1 MPAGYAGT
9 LHRPQPPGGQDADM
23 RRLAAGLLATVL
35 LTAAC
40 SSGDGSSSGSAPPPR
55 PSRYYD
61 APVDRGYD
69 VVHYDIHLRYRPRSG
84 RIDGGTTI
92 TATATRG
99 LTPMTLDL
107 HGLPLGPTRFEPGSA
122 KAAEPAGRRR
132 DGDHLTLTLPHA
144 VPRGRTFAVSI
155 AYHGVPR
162 PVGDPTGPRGAGELG
177 WQRLRNG
184 DVYVVS
190 EPIGARTWFPA
201 NDQPGDKA
209 TFTVEMTVPT
219 RLAVA
224 ANGRLAAARCDGDRR
239 TWAWTMDRPMAT
251 YLATIVIAPMRE
263 QRTASPAGVPI
274 R

>member
-162 PVGDPTGPRGAGELG
+162 PVGDPTGPPGAGELG
-177 WQRLRNG
+177 WQRLPNG

-201 NDQPGDKA
+201 NDQPADKA
-209 TFTVEMTVPT
+209 TFSVRIEVPHGETV
-219 RLAVA
+219 AS
-224 ANGRLAAARCDGDRR
+224 NGRRLGTGGSRPDTDVFRWR
-239 TWAWTMDRPMAT
+239 MPQPMAT
-251 YLATIVIAPMRE
+251 YLATVVIAPMRE
-263 QRTASPAGVPI
+263 QPT
-274 R
+274 

>member
-1 MPAGYAGT
+1 MVPRASSMRDAHASAAARCSSTPAAPLSSTSGSRSQATSDAVRSASVAVMPAGYAGT

-40 SSGDGSSSGSAPPPR
+40 SSGDGSSSGSAPTPR

-69 VVHYDIHLRYRPRSG
+69 VVHYDIHLRYRARSG

-92 TATATRG
+92 TATATRR
-99 LTPMTLDL
+99 LTLMTLDL
-107 HGLPLGPTRFEPGSA
+107 HGLALGPTRFEQGSG

-155 AYHGVPR
+155 AYHG
-162 PVGDPTGPRGAGELG
+162 
-177 WQRLRNG
+177 
-184 DVYVVS
+184 
-190 EPIGARTWFPA
+190 
-201 NDQPGDKA
+201 
-209 TFTVEMTVPT
+209 
-219 RLAVA
+219 
-224 ANGRLAAARCDGDRR
+224 
-239 TWAWTMDRPMAT
+239 
-251 YLATIVIAPMRE
+251 
-263 QRTASPAGVPI
+263 
-274 R
+274 